1 MKNLI
6 KSFLRNIK
14 KHKKIFWIR
23 FGLFVLVLALVIVVT
38 RVSIKTNHEVQAEA
52 QKQEDVFPTKW
63 DLKKS
68 TTLSV
73 GSKTIRVVVADET
86 NERTIG
92 LSQYTGL
99 SENEGMLFV
108 FETPDFYSF
117 WMRHMKFPIDIIW
130 LDENKN
136 IVFIKENALPEEYPM
151 SYKPSA
157 KALYVLEVQS
167 GFVKNNMLS
176 IGQTLSW

>member
-14 KHKKIFWIR
+14 KHKKTFWIR
-23 FGLFVLVLALVIVVT
+23 FILFIIFIGLLIFISRLNF
-38 RVSIKTNHEVQAEA
+38 RVNKEVQAEKA
-52 QKQEDVFPTKW
+52 EEVFPTKS

-68 TTLSV
+68 IPLTL
-73 GSKTIRVVVADET
+73 GQKIIRVVVADET

-108 FETPDFYSF
+108 FEESDFYSF
-117 WMRHMKFPIDIIW
+117 WMRHMQFPIDIIW

-151 SYKPSA
+151 SYKPTA

-167 GFVKNNMLS
+167 GFVKNNMLA